1 MKIVE
6 LKIDDSLM
14 AGIDAVALVESPA
27 IEQDFIAFG
36 KQQFETYN
44 DYPQAAIDAAK
55 QGIKR
60 NEEIG
65 NKCATQVGKVRA
77 QQLANGEAVSIDT
90 IKRMR
95 SFLIRQKDNYELAQS
110 RKDYYACGYISYL
123 LWGGPAALP
132 WAEKKLR
139 QAGIEFKD
147 EVMQFAA
154 EGRDIYL
161 ISCSAQKKDYAC
173 AACELYDSALFEKS
187 LSFARKQTEDK
198 YIKILSA
205 EYGLVDLDQVIEP
218 YDKTLKDMPAEER
231 MAWAESVYE
240 AILDGF
246 NVDKD
251 RFVFL
256 AGNAYTE
263 YLMPK
268 FTYNKDLL
276 EGMRIGER
284 MEYLDKFCAVTN
296 NAFYAVKHK
305 FDNVEQVIV
314 EELIKQGMAESA
326 MGLSVGDYVSW
337 TYAGRQ
343 EGADRGRGQIKSIRT
358 QGKVNIPDSDVTLNA
373 SKDRPVALIE
383 TRTGQVV
390 GQFVDNL
397 RKIQKPDDFAIDVT
411 SLPDYT
417 AEVTGSLS
425 AEFVADL
432 PEYIQDALVEELS
445 KVGTPFPSFLEEYEP
460 INVDEVM
467 KEAAFAIKASAGK
480 PSEADFANI
489 QVRYRYSGPLDDN
502 TRSFCA
508 KLMSKNLIFRKEDIA
523 ALTLSNANK
532 EFGTYDIFK
541 YKGSFNCRH
550 RWEELLFRKKDSSP
564 ENRRPIAQSGRIFD
578 ATTVNNPVLNTQGKK
593 ASFAAQLAEKQ
604 MLMGPLMTP
613 NKLIPRINEEG
624 EEYYV
629 YFTEDTVEKLAYKMM
644 EDKLVDSVN
653 IEHDGDQKV
662 NEVYLVETWLVK
674 DVNSDK
680 SRLYGYEPIK
690 GQWFGI
696 YKVKNKSVWDE
707 YVKTGKVKGFSVEGY
722 FAQKILM
729 NKL

>member
-6 LKIDDSLM
+6 LKLDESLM

-27 IEQDFIAFG
+27 IEQDFIAFN
-36 KQQFETYN
+36 KQLFETYN

-60 NEEIG
+60 NEAIG

-77 QQLANGEAVSIDT
+77 QQLANGEKISIDT

-110 RKDYYACGYISYL
+110 RKDYEACGYISYL

-147 EVMQFAA
+147 EVMQFAS

-161 ISCSAQKKDYAC
+161 ISCAAKKKDYVC
-173 AACELYDSALFEKS
+173 AACELYDSPLFEKS

-218 YDKTLKDMPAEER
+218 YDKTLNDMSAEDR
-231 MAWAESVYE
+231 AAWADNVYE
-240 AILDGF
+240 TILDSF

-263 YLMPK
+263 NLIPK
-268 FTYNKDLL
+268 FNYNKDLL

-284 MEYLDKFCAVTN
+284 MEYLDKFYAVTN
-296 NAFYAVKHK
+296 NAFYAVQHK
-305 FDNVEQVIV
+305 FNGVEKTII
-314 EELIKQGMAESA
+314 EEIIKHEMAESA

-337 TYAGRQ
+337 TYAGRG
-343 EGADRGRGQIKSIRT
+343 EGDDRARGQIKSIRVE
-358 QGKVNIPDSDVTLNA
+358 GKVNIPDSDVTLNA
-373 SKDRPVALIE
+373 SEDRPVALIE

-397 RKIQKPDDFAIDVT
+397 RKIQKPDNFEIDVT
-411 SLPDYT
+411 ALPDYV
-417 AEVTGSLS
+417 AEDTGSFFGDFKEEL
-425 AEFVADL
+425 
-432 PEYIQDALVEELS
+432 QDAILDKLS
-445 KVGTPFPSFLEEYEP
+445 KIGTPYPTFIEEYEP
-460 INVDEVM
+460 VSVDEVM
-467 KEAAFAIKASAGK
+467 STFAISSKPGK
-480 PSEADFANI
+480 ISETDFANFQI
-489 QVRYRYSGPLDDN
+489 RYRYSGPKDDRN
-502 TRSFCA
+502 RSFCS
-508 KLMSKNLIFRKEDIA
+508 KLLAKNLIFRKEDINS
-523 ALTLSNANK
+523 LSLESSNS
-532 EFGTYDIFK
+532 EFGTYDIFRF
-541 YKGSFNCRH
+541 KGSFNCRH
-550 RWEELLFRKKDSSP
+550 RWEELIFRKKDSSP
-564 ENRRPIAQSGRIFD
+564 ANRRPLAQSGRIFD
-578 ATTVNNPVLNTQGKK
+578 ATTVNQPVLNTQTGEK
-593 ASFAAQLAEKQ
+593 ASFASQLADKQ

-613 NKLIPRINEEG
+613 NKLIPRIDEDG

-629 YFTEDTVEKLAYKMM
+629 YFTEDTIEKLAYKMM

-662 NEVYLVETWLVK
+662 DDVYLVETWLVK
-674 DVNSDK
+674 DPEKDK
-680 SRLYGYEPIK
+680 STLYGYQPTK
-690 GQWFGI
+690 GEWFGI
-696 YKVKNKSVWDE
+696 YKVKNRNVWDE

-722 FAQKILM
+722 FTQRMLAS
-729 NKL
+729 KL

>member
-6 LKIDDSLM
+6 LKLDESLM

-27 IEQDFIAFG
+27 IEQDFIAFN
-36 KQQFETYN
+36 KQLFETYN

-60 NEEIG
+60 NEATG
-65 NKCATQVGKVRA
+65 NKCATEVGKVRA
-77 QQLANGEAVSIDT
+77 QQLANGEKISIDT

-110 RKDYYACGYISYL
+110 RKDYEACGYISYL

-147 EVMQFAA
+147 EVMQFAS

-161 ISCSAQKKDYAC
+161 ISCAAKKKDYAC
-173 AACELYDSALFEKS
+173 AACELYDSPLFEKS

-218 YDKTLKDMPAEER
+218 YDKTLNDMSAEDR
-231 MAWAESVYE
+231 AAWADNVYE
-240 AILDGF
+240 TILDSF

-263 YLMPK
+263 NLIPK
-268 FTYNKDLL
+268 FNYNKNLL

-284 MEYLDKFCAVTN
+284 MEYLDKFYAVTN
-296 NAFYAVKHK
+296 NAFYAVQHK
-305 FDNVEQVIV
+305 FNGVEKTII
-314 EELIKQGMAESA
+314 EEIIKHEMAESA

-373 SKDRPVALIE
+373 SEDRPVALIE
-383 TRTGQVV
+383 TRSGQVV

-397 RKIQKPDDFAIDVT
+397 RKIQKPDDFAIDVAA
-411 SLPDYT
+411 LPDYV
-417 AEVTGSLS
+417 AEDTGSFFGDFKEEL
-425 AEFVADL
+425 
-432 PEYIQDALVEELS
+432 QDAILDKLS
-445 KVGTPFPSFLEEYEP
+445 KIGTPYPTWIEEYEP
-460 INVDEVM
+460 VSADEVM
-467 KEAAFAIKASAGK
+467 STFAISSKPGK
-480 PSEADFANI
+480 VSETDFANFQI
-489 QVRYRYSGPLDDN
+489 RYRYSGPKDDRN
-502 TRSFCA
+502 RSFCS
-508 KLMSKNLIFRKEDIA
+508 KLLAKNLIFRKEDINS
-523 ALTLSNANK
+523 LSLESANS
-532 EFGTYDIFK
+532 EFGTYDIFRF
-541 YKGSFNCRH
+541 KGSFNCRH
-550 RWEELLFRKKDSSP
+550 RWEELIFRKKDSSP
-564 ENRRPIAQSGRIFD
+564 ANRRPLAQSGRIFD
-578 ATTVNNPVLNTQGKK
+578 ATTVNQPVLNPQTGEK
-593 ASFAAQLAEKQ
+593 ASFASQLADKQ

-613 NKLIPRINEEG
+613 NKLIPRIDEDG
-624 EEYYV
+624 QEYYV
-629 YFTEDTVEKLAYKMM
+629 YFTEDTIEKLAYKMM

-653 IEHDGDQKV
+653 IEHDGDQKIDD
-662 NEVYLVETWLVK
+662 VYLVETWLVK
-674 DVNSDK
+674 DPEKDK
-680 SRLYGYEPIK
+680 STLYGYQPTK
-690 GQWFGI
+690 GEWFGI
-696 YKVKNKSVWDE
+696 YKVKNKNVWDE

-722 FAQKILM
+722 FTQRMLAS
-729 NKL
+729 KL